1 MTDTEVHLRKF
12 QKELSTGTVSLVLLS
27 ALAQAKEPQYG
38 YQIAKA
44 LEAAGKN
51 LQGESLIS
59 GKQSAFYPVL
69 RNLEGAGLLSS
80 RVEPSISGPPRRY
93 YEITETGRAVL
104 RQWQA
109 QWQQSKQFVDTILQ
123 GALS

>member
-69 RNLEGAGLLSS
+69 RNLEGTGLLSS

>member
-1 MTDTEVHLRKF
+1 
-12 QKELSTGTVSLVLLS
+12 
-27 ALAQAKEPQYG
+27 
-38 YQIAKA
+38 
-44 LEAAGKN
+44 
-51 LQGESLIS
+51 
-59 GKQSAFYPVL
+59 
-69 RNLEGAGLLSS
+69 LLSS